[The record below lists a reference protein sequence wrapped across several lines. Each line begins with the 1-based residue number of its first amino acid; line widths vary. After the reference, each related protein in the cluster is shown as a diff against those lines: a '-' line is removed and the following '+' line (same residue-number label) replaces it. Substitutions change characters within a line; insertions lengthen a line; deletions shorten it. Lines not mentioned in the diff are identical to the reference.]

1 MLFINGYLVQLF
13 KHYVLQIDE
22 VIINNQNQYL
32 TTYKPRVSINASIM
46 QLTTYSIFPFVY

>member
-22 VIINNQNQYL
+22 VIINDQNIK
-32 TTYKPRVSINASIM
+32 TST
-46 QLTTYSIFPFVY
+46 